1 MPVALKVEETDENKM
16 LKSFFVKK
24 IENNKEQV
32 QSAIIAM
39 ETLLEAIKIDKSSTT
54 IMELIDRLGS
64 VRKLLADIDIV
75 PQKWVLVD
83 FLKIY

>member
-1 MPVALKVEETDENKM
+1 MSLISDFANMPAVADTDEKM
-16 LKSFFVKK
+16 LKNFFVKK
-24 IENNKEQV
+24 IENNTEQV

-54 IMELIDRLGS
+54 IMELIDRLGN

-75 PQKWVLVD
+75 PQK
-83 FLKIY
+83 

>member
-1 MPVALKVEETDENKM
+1 MPAVADTDEKM
-16 LKSFFVKK
+16 LKNFFVKK
-24 IENNKEQV
+24 IENNTEQV

-54 IMELIDRLGS
+54 IMELIDRLGN

-75 PQKWVLVD
+75 PQK
-83 FLKIY
+83 

>member
-1 MPVALKVEETDENKM
+1 MPVAVALEETDENKM

-75 PQKWVLVD
+75 PQK
-83 FLKIY
+83 